1 MPADNCGHF
10 LIIQDAA
17 INSISP
23 AGSIQLMRGKGG
35 SRREITFGGF
45 YVFGIFIG
53 LWQFNRID
61 YVFWWRIVLRRAGVP
76 KRPNGPH
83 L

>member
-10 LIIQDAA
+10 LIIVVKSLV
-17 INSISP
+17 NISC
-23 AGSIQLMRGKGG
+23 AGKVVGADGKLL
-35 SRREITFGGF
+35 SEVF
-45 YVFGIFIG
+45 YVFSIFIG
-53 LWQFNRID
+53 LRQFNRVD
-61 YVFWWRIVLRRAGVP
+61 YVFWWRVVLRRAGVP

>member
-1 MPADNCGHF
+1 MPADSCGHF

-23 AGSIQLMRGKGG
+23 AGSIQLVRGK
-35 SRREITFGGF
+35 RRQQTENYFWRF
-45 YVFGIFIG
+45 YVFDIFIG
-53 LWQFNRID
+53 LRQFNRVD
-61 YVFWWRIVLRRAGVP
+61 YVFWWRIVLKRAGVP